1 MKELLEEI
9 ERHNDTHDEDEQ
21 VDKEEVLSTMESA
34 VEDIMEDLFD
44 VDKIHRKIDR
54 WFRSGKYY
62 DYDRGGISGRVWGLA
77 VIEEVKDRVNRK
89 IYG

>member
-21 VDKEEVLSTMESA
+21 VDKEEVLSTIESA

-44 VDKIHRKIDR
+44 VDKIHRSIGR
-54 WFRSGKYY
+54 WFNSGKFY
-62 DYDRGGISGRVWGLA
+62 DYDKGGIDDKVWGLA
-77 VIEEVKDRVNRK
+77 VLKEVKERVNRK